1 MAWNVYLADTMG
13 NGTAIPWGLWLMVA
27 QAGIIALALLAGIGS
42 TRWRVGG
49 ALGEGAALLYA
60 GMACFAVGHVAAFVT
75 SWAVPTFPSR
85 ELFLMHHGGAL
96 VALSLISASFWRVRR
111 ALGQRSGGDFT
122 TFLLAT
128 LPFLAL
134 CFLGLAAVGHALAVP
149 GAPAAPMGDGMGGM
163 NAVMGGTDAM
173 RELEA
178 GVTLGNVG
186 VDGAILC
193 AGLLAVGL
201 GSSIDL
207 GGALGRSLRISL
219 VGITALALV
228 YPGTTLATAFQPALT
243 AWLEMALCFTV
254 SCAFV
259 IFVAS
264 ISAARV
270 LRTTRPVSASAAP
283 AYAPPRPPP
292 VGPLYPSY

>member
-1 MAWNVYLADTMG
+1 MAWSECLADTMG
-13 NGTAIPWGLWLMVA
+13 SGTSIPSGLWQMVG
-27 QAGIIALALLAGIGS
+27 QAGVIALALLAGIAS

-75 SWAVPTFPSR
+75 SWEVPTFPSW
-85 ELFLMHHGGAL
+85 ELFLMNHGGAF
-96 VALSLISASFWRVRR
+96 VALTLISASVWRVRQAIGKSAR
-111 ALGQRSGGDFT
+111 TDFI
-122 TFLLAT
+122 TFLVAT
-128 LPFLAL
+128 LPFIAI
-134 CFLGLAAVGHALAVP
+134 CFLGLAAVGHALPVP
-149 GAPAAPMGDGMGGM
+149 GAPPAPMGASMGGM
-163 NAVMGGTDAM
+163 NAMMGGTDAM
-173 RELEA
+173 RELEN

-193 AGLLAVGL
+193 VGLLTVGL
-201 GSSIDL
+201 GPSIDL

-219 VGITALALV
+219 MGVTALALV

-243 AWLEMALCFTV
+243 PWLEMALCFTV

-264 ISAARV
+264 ISAARI
-270 LRTTRPVSASAAP
+270 LGTTRLVSESWAPVL
-283 AYAPPRPPP
+283 APPRPPRVRP
-292 VGPLYPSY
+292 MYPY

>member
-1 MAWNVYLADTMG
+1 
-13 NGTAIPWGLWLMVA
+13 MVV

-60 GMACFAVGHVAAFVT
+60 GMACFAIGHVAAFVI
-75 SWAVPTFPSR
+75 SWAVPTFPSW

-96 VALSLISASFWRVRR
+96 IALALISASFWRVRW
-111 ALGQRSGGDFT
+111 ALGQTSGNYPT
-122 TFLLAT
+122 TFLVAT
-128 LPFLAL
+128 LPFIAI
-134 CFLGLAAVGHALAVP
+134 CFLGLAAVGHMLPVP
-149 GAPAAPMGDGMGGM
+149 GAPSAPMGGGMGGMGGM

-173 RELEA
+173 RELEN

-186 VDGAILC
+186 VDGAIFC

-201 GSSIDL
+201 GSGIDL

-219 VGITALALV
+219 IGITALALV
-228 YPGTTLATAFQPALT
+228 YPGTTLATAFQPSLT

-270 LRTTRPVSASAAP
+270 LGTTRPAQARAP
-283 AYAPPRPPP
+283 QVLGQARPPRVRPM
-292 VGPLYPSY
+292 YPSY